1 MLKRIKKQKEFSDGE
16 LIEALRNRLQTE
28 RALEFIYA
36 KHYRLMELIV
46 TNTGGS
52 KTEAEDVIQE
62 AIISFMQMVTR
73 GQFRGEA
80 KVSTVLYSITRN
92 LWITELRKQNSREAR
107 DAAFNLQQQKEG
119 MDLAETV
126 TRREAHQQV
135 MDVFEQLGQD
145 CKKLLTLF
153 YYHELSMKEMMK
165 QFEFGSE
172 QALRNKKHK
181 CMTSLLA
188 LIKKYPH
195 VKNQLKTALQH
206 GTTH

>member
-1 MLKRIKKQKEFSDGE
+1 MLKRIRKQRDFSDQE
-16 LIEALRNRLQTE
+16 LIQALRNRVQTE
-28 RALEFIYA
+28 SALEYIYS

-46 TNTGGS
+46 TNNGGS

-62 AIISFMQMVTR
+62 AIISLMQMVNR
-73 GQFRGEA
+73 EQFRGDA
-80 KVSTVLYSITRN
+80 KVSTILYSITRN
-92 LWITELRKQNSREAR
+92 LWITELRKQTSREAR
-107 DAAFNLQQQKEG
+107 DAAFELQQEKEG
-119 MDLAETV
+119 MDLAAMV
-126 TRREAHQQV
+126 ARREAHQQI

-153 YYHELSMKEMMK
+153 YYHELSMKEMMR

-188 LIKKYPH
+188 LIKQYPH
-195 VKNQLKTALQH
+195 LKNQLKTALQH
-206 GTTH
+206 GTAH